1 MVTINAPA
9 AAVNVETKESLL
21 AYLDAMALAEPAQ
34 ARLWQLAHLTL
45 TQLAVLRELRQGPQS
60 AGRLGERT
68 GLAPASVTRM
78 VDRLEKRGLVERKRS
93 PEDRRSVEIH
103 LEPAGE
109 RMLGEIRLLRGTP
122 LHRAV
127 ESMTGE
133 ERRRLTASLKLLVA
147 ATRKEAAA
155 EEDGD

>member
-1 MVTINAPA
+1 MTINAPP
-9 AAVNVETKESLL
+9 AAVHAETKESLL

-34 ARLWQLAHLTL
+34 VRLWHLAHITL
-45 TQLAVLRELRQGPQS
+45 TQLAVLRELRQGPQP

-93 PEDRRSVEIH
+93 ADDRRLVEIH

-109 RMLGEIRLLRGTP
+109 RMLGELRLLRGTP

-127 ESMTGE
+127 ESMTGD
-133 ERRRLTASLKLLVA
+133 ERRQLTAALRTLVA
-147 ATRKEAAA
+147 ATRREAAA
-155 EEDGD
+155 EEKGE